1 MAIITTTAEF
11 EESEGKAFE
20 FPYAPKGVY
29 EARITGVTDKT
40 SGDNSKHPGTPMW
53 MIEAAITDPEYETV
67 RVTWFQQ
74 VPAGEGSEWMTDED
88 KVRRWNEIKRLWNAA
103 GLDGNDGQ
111 IDSDDLL
118 NMDIRVDLGVEEYPK
133 DSGTMKNTVKDVL
146 SI

>member
-1 MAIITTTAEF
+1 MAIINTEAQF
-11 EESEGKAFE
+11 DESEGKAFE

-29 EARITGVTDKT
+29 EARITAATDKA
-40 SGDNSKHPGTPMW
+40 SSANSKNPGTPMW
-53 MIEAAITDPEYETV
+53 MIEAALTDPEQETV

-74 VPAGEGSEWMTDED
+74 VPAGEGSEWMDDAQKT
-88 KVRRWNEIKRLWNAA
+88 KLWNEIKRLWNAC
-103 GLDGNDGQ
+103 GLDGDGGQ

-118 NMDIRVDLGVEEYPK
+118 NMDIRLDLGVEEYPK